1 MDEIDWQEN
10 EVAKINAMNKFRVKK
25 PPHAISAAQAVTWL
39 IDIVE
44 NFDNDLINVDNFFF

>member
-1 MDEIDWQEN
+1 MELALFFAIHFHFR
-10 EVAKINAMNKFRVKK
+10 AMITGLFGGLL
-25 PPHAISAAQAVTWL
+25 AISAAQAVTWL